1 MIPEYNIEK
10 NFASTGSFNW
20 LNLTDEAKLQAKA
33 MSSVAAYKRFL
44 NEIKNASVR
53 LAGDGVVDSLCDRYF
68 FKDSDIKDEGK
79 SILFNEDVK
88 IDTIT
93 VPYPNVTT
101 LHHEKDFVIQNG
113 RIRFKSSIK
122 KLFDTNRF
130 FYWTGVY
137 NCGYQGIALEKCISP
152 LNYLCSTND
161 VNYKDFRF
169 VSQYVKSKQSPGM
182 FELMLNIALNIP
194 LVHEGGN
201 LKTKEYIDG
210 VWIYT
215 FDTGEVIRT
224 NENYDVDPEYRYTRN
239 EPIKKFVKVFT
250 NNGNEGWYRSSGIK
264 SLSFNSNGYDITVD
278 AVNSN
283 LVQDYGSGSTHIY
296 GFDVGLGD
304 DNKTFWSK
312 LQGESIF
319 PKGRTQPVKV
329 GDYLKTQLNQQ
340 KAYSGVDL
348 LFRISTLGDT
358 AMIVAIDESKKD
370 YKQYIEFLVEKF
382 HPFGFNYF
390 VEVV

>member
-10 NFASTGSFNW
+10 NFAELGSFNY
-20 LNLTDEAKLQAKA
+20 LNLTDEAKLQAKT

-44 NEIKNASVR
+44 NDLKNASVR
-53 LAGDGVVDSLCDRYF
+53 LAGDGIVDSLCDRYF

-79 SILFNEDVK
+79 SILFNEDIK

-93 VPYPNVTT
+93 VPHPNVTT
-101 LHHEKDFVIQNG
+101 LHHKKDFVIKNG
-113 RIRFKSSIK
+113 RITFKSSIK

-130 FYWTGVY
+130 FYWTGAY
-137 NCGYQGIALEKCISP
+137 NCGYQGIALEKCVSP

-169 VSQYVKSKQSPGM
+169 VSQYVKSKQSPDM
-182 FELMLNIALNIP
+182 LELMLNIALNIP
-194 LVHEGGN
+194 LVRNGGM
-201 LKTKEYIDG
+201 LVSKEYIDG

-224 NENYDVDPEYRYTRN
+224 SEDYDVDADYKYYTN
-239 EPIKKFVKVFT
+239 EPIKKFVRIFT
-250 NNGNEGWYRSSGIK
+250 NDGNPNWYRASGIK
-264 SLSFNSNGYDITVD
+264 SFSLTVNDYDITVD
-278 AVNSN
+278 TTNSA
-283 LVQDYGSGSTHIY
+283 LIQDYGVGSQHVY
-296 GFDVGLGD
+296 GFNVGLGD
-304 DNKTFWSK
+304 DNQKFWAK
-312 LQGESIF
+312 LQEEFVHPQGYSDTITIKNYFQE
-319 PKGRTQPVKV
+319 
-329 GDYLKTQLNQQ
+329 LLNQQ
-340 KAYSGVDL
+340 KAFSDADL
-348 LFRISTLGDT
+348 LFRISILGTT
-358 AMIVAIDESKKD
+358 AMIVTIDESKKD

>member
-10 NFASTGSFNW
+10 NFAELGSFNY
-20 LNLTDEAKLQAKA
+20 LNLTDEAKLQAKT

-44 NEIKNASVR
+44 NDLKNASVR
-53 LAGDGVVDSLCDRYF
+53 LAGDGIVNSLCDRYF
-68 FKDSDIKDEGK
+68 FKNSDIKDEGK

-101 LHHEKDFVIQNG
+101 LYHEKDFVIQNG
-113 RIRFKSSIK
+113 KITFKTNIK

-169 VSQYVKSKQSPGM
+169 VSQYVKSKQSPDM

-194 LVHEGGN
+194 LVRDGGK
-201 LKTKEYIDG
+201 LVSKEYVDG
-210 VWIYT
+210 VWVYT

-224 NENYDVDPEYRYTRN
+224 NEDYDVDASYEYAQN
-239 EPIKKFVKVFT
+239 EPIKKFVRVFT
-250 NNGNEGWYRSSGIK
+250 NNGNSGWYRASGIK

-278 AVNSN
+278 ARDSN
-283 LVQDYGSGSTHIY
+283 LVQDYGTGSTHVY
-296 GFDVGLGD
+296 GFDVSLGD
-304 DNKTFWSK
+304 DNYSFWNSLQEK
-312 LQGESIF
+312 VIWVDDAPYTINSYLQGLYN
-319 PKGRTQPVKV
+319 
-329 GDYLKTQLNQQ
+329 DQ
-340 KAYSGVDL
+340 KAFSGIDL
-348 LFRISTLGDT
+348 LFKISILGTT
-358 AMIVAIDESKKD
+358 AMIVTIDESKKD

>member
-10 NFASTGSFNW
+10 NFAELGSFNY
-20 LNLTDEAKLQAKA
+20 LNLTDEAKLQAKT

-44 NEIKNASVR
+44 NDLKNTSVR
-53 LAGDGVVDSLCDRYF
+53 LAGDGIVNSLCDRYF
-68 FKDSDIKDEGK
+68 FKNSDIKDEGK

-113 RIRFKSSIK
+113 KITFKTNIK

-169 VSQYVKSKQSPGM
+169 VSQYVKSKQSPDM

-194 LVHEGGN
+194 LVRDGGK
-201 LKTKEYIDG
+201 LVSKEYVDG
-210 VWIYT
+210 VWVYT

-224 NENYDVDPEYRYTRN
+224 NEDYDVDASYEYAQN
-239 EPIKKFVKVFT
+239 EPIKKFVRVFT
-250 NNGNEGWYRSSGIK
+250 NNGNSGWYRASGIK

-278 AVNSN
+278 ARDSN
-283 LVQDYGSGSTHIY
+283 LVQDYGTGSTHVY
-296 GFDVGLGD
+296 GFDVNLGD
-304 DNKTFWSK
+304 DNYSFWNSLQK
-312 LQGESIF
+312 KVIWVDDAPYTINSYLQGLYN
-319 PKGRTQPVKV
+319 
-329 GDYLKTQLNQQ
+329 DQ
-340 KAYSGVDL
+340 KAFSGIDL
-348 LFRISTLGDT
+348 LFKISILGTT
-358 AMIVAIDESKKD
+358 AMIVTIDESKKD